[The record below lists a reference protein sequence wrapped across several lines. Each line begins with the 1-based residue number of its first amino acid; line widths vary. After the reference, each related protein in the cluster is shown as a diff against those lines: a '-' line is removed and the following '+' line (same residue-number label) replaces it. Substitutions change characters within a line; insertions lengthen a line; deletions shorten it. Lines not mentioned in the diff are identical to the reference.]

1 VNLHRVRS
9 FVRRDGRMTKAQE
22 NAFLKQM
29 HFYGLNTETSIEDL
43 KLIFKRE
50 APCILEIGF
59 GNGSSFFE
67 VAKAYPYKNF
77 IGIETHKPG
86 IGQLLQHI
94 TDESL
99 ENIRIFYGDAVHV
112 LEKCLPDRSLD
123 VIQIFFPDPWPK
135 RRHHKRRLI
144 QPAFVKLLST
154 KLKKG
159 GTLHLATDW
168 QDYAKHMMKVLS
180 ETAEFINVAGK
191 GQYAERSSQRPVT
204 TKFEARGTKEGRFI
218 WELCFFIPF
227 IPPLSPRNLK
237 NL

>member
-1 VNLHRVRS
+1 MNLRRVRS
-9 FVRRDGRMTKAQE
+9 FVRRDGRMTEAQE
-22 NAFLKQM
+22 RAFLNQM
-29 HFYGLNTETSIEDL
+29 DLYGLNTETSIENL
-43 KLIFKRE
+43 KSIFKRE

-59 GNGSSFFE
+59 GNGTSFFE
-67 VAKAYPYKNF
+67 MAKAHPHKNF

-94 TDESL
+94 AADSL
-99 ENIRIFYGDAVHV
+99 QNIRIFYGDAVHV

-144 QPAFVKLLST
+144 QPAFVKWLST

-168 QDYAKHMMKVLS
+168 QDYAEHMMKVLS
-180 ETAEFINVAGK
+180 ENAEFINAAGR
-191 GQYAERSSQRPVT
+191 GHYAERSLQRPIT

-218 WELCFFIPF
+218 WELCFFMSN
-227 IPPLSPRNLK
+227 PPYF
-237 NL
+237 